1 MAILHSLPTMLL
13 FGAAVIL
20 AAWGAVKRGHVL
32 PFFGGLLGA
41 AALVADLVDGGTC
54 CSTYRGLIRWRS
66 NSASKTRWPPPSG
79 P

>member
-20 AAWGAVKRGHVL
+20 TAWGAVKRGRVL

-41 AALVADLVDGGTC
+41 AAVVADLVDGGTLREALALVLALLLL
-54 CSTYRGLIRWRS
+54 SLLPRSRGKG
-66 NSASKTRWPPPSG
+66 AEG
-79 P
+79 